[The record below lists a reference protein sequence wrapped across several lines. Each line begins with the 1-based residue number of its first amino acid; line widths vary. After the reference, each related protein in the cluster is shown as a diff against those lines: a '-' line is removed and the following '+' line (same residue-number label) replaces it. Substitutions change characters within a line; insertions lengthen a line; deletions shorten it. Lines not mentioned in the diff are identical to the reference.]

1 MDFKH
6 YLIVAWN
13 VCCIYYTH
21 AKHPKITLTQS
32 TQRIIFHIV
41 GKQTVTQPRKPAY
54 KLWVSFAM
62 IFFFKFL
69 WFGYYKFKKVK
80 Y

>member
-1 MDFKH
+1 MFAV
-6 YLIVAWN
+6 YI
-13 VCCIYYTH
+13 TH
-21 AKHPKITLTQS
+21 TQS

-41 GKQTVTQPRKPAY
+41 SKQTVTQSRKPPY

-62 IFFFKFL
+62 IFFQIL